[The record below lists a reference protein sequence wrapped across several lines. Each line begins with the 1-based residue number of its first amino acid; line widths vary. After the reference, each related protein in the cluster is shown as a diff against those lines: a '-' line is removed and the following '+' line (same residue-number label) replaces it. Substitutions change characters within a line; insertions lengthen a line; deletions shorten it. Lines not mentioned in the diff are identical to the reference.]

1 MQVLKLT
8 FKESIDCYRHIYM
21 YFCQYITELSE
32 DSDSET
38 PDREQATALLMA
50 GRHLPESLMAG
61 PGDRATLISEA
72 SRLYEVLGDK
82 KSVQTCRR
90 TLMLLEEKNHVQS
103 APVQC

>member
-1 MQVLKLT
+1 MNL
-8 FKESIDCYRHIYM
+8 
-21 YFCQYITELSE
+21 YITELSE
-32 DSDSET
+32 DSDGET

-50 GRHLPESLMAG
+50 GRHLPESLMAS

-82 KSVQTCRR
+82 KSVQSCRR

-103 APVQC
+103 ATIQC

>member
-1 MQVLKLT
+1 MFTLSKY
-8 FKESIDCYRHIYM
+8 S
-21 YFCQYITELSE
+21 YFVITEMSE

-50 GRHLPESLMAG
+50 GRHLPESLMAH

-82 KSVQTCRR
+82 KSVQSCRK
-90 TLMLLEEKNHVQS
+90 TLMMLEEKSSVQ
-103 APVQC
+103 AQPVQC